1 MFGNSVFTS
10 QVCLADQSIAPMTMA
25 VITEVK
31 TLFTYECQENFM
43 IFVKP
48 SAFNPDIIKFAL
60 AAKEIITERM
70 NENMFRHGVFGRS
83 FR

>member
-1 MFGNSVFTS
+1 M
-10 QVCLADQSIAPMTMA
+10 ADQSIAPMTMA
-25 VITEVK
+25 VITEVR

-48 SAFNPDIIKFAL
+48 SALIKFAL
-60 AAKEIITERM
+60 VAKEIITERM

>member
-1 MFGNSVFTS
+1 M
-10 QVCLADQSIAPMTMA
+10 ADQSIAPMTMA

-48 SAFNPDIIKFAL
+48 SAFDPGIIKFAL
-60 AAKEIITERM
+60 VAKEIIRKE
-70 NENMFRHGVFGRS
+70 
-83 FR
+83 